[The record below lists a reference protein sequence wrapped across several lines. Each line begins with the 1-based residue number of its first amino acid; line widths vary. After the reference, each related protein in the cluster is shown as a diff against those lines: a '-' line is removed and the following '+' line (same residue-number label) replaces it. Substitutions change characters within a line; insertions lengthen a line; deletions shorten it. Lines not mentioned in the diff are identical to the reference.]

1 MDRSVSRKRWAVPC
15 SCLGVLLLVG
25 LLCLLPIVLTSRN
38 RLSVIG
44 RRVADASTWTRTYS
58 GYYWDTNETQIVISG
73 RSFKQTLR
81 LIDRTSQTIPVP
93 LESMGRDLWTQVPQ
107 GVRPSPDG
115 KWQLF
120 EHTGFPYCAAVEMS
134 THRVVKW
141 KAAARSMTYVLWF
154 PDSRRWVEFDQT
166 PDGRGAQPIIHS
178 LDGPDRRMT
187 PITDTFIWP
196 IGTVPASHV
205 LNARNQEHLE
215 LWEYDIEGDVKTPKR
230 HPIGLPTSASVY
242 EVEGSPDGTRVAY
255 LVQEN
260 TRSYVARLLERI
272 LPARRDPSKNLMS
285 VWVSR
290 TDGSALHRIGFERAS
305 EAAGL
310 QWSPDGKRLSLFLD
324 EGFYV
329 VPAD

>member
-1 MDRSVSRKRWAVPC
+1 LDRSVSRKRWAVPC
-15 SCLGVLLLVG
+15 SCLGALLLVG
-25 LLCLLPIVLTSRN
+25 FLCLLPVVLTSRN

-44 RRVADASTWTRTYS
+44 RRVANASTWVRTYDA
-58 GYYWDTNETQIVISG
+58 YCWDTNASQVFLE
-73 RSFKQTLR
+73 KQPPRRVMHFDDTSASITLLTR
-81 LIDRTSQTIPVP
+81 DGSDPIAAAVALRTA
-93 LESMGRDLWTQVPQ
+93 
-107 GVRPSPDG
+107 RPSPDG
-115 KWQLF
+115 KWLLSRPIGG
-120 EHTGFPYCAAVEMS
+120 TDVSAYEMS

-141 KAAARSMTYVLWF
+141 KAAARSMIYALWF

-178 LDGPDRRMT
+178 LDGPDRRMAT
-187 PITDTFIWP
+187 ITDTFIWP
-196 IGTVPASHV
+196 IGTVPTSHV

-260 TRSYVARLLERI
+260 TGSFVARLLERI
-272 LPARRDPSKNLMS
+272 LPARKDPSKNFMS

-290 TDGSALHRIGFERAS
+290 TDGTALHRIGFERAS

-324 EGFYV
+324 DGFYV